1 MFLYDCRVLAADC
14 STCVASR
21 GTPGF
26 ECGWC
31 DHINGTCSIS
41 EECRYRHSVPSN
53 PFIITGEQCPAPVI
67 TEFFPSSGPP
77 DGGTILTIRGRDLGV
92 ILNDFLGTDGNITV
106 GGMVCT
112 PLNMGYIPGMQVLCK
127 TGSGMGDGAQKVEVN
142 LVRDAGIRTGRL
154 DGFMVV
160 VPTVS
165 SVEPAFG
172 PIAGGTRLTI
182 NGTGLDIGTSTR
194 IILDEARGLEC
205 EDM

>member
-1 MFLYDCRVLAADC
+1 MPISLTVFLYDCRVLAVDC
-14 STCVASR
+14 SSCIGSR

-31 DHINGTCSIS
+31 DHTCSIS
-41 EECRYRHSVPSN
+41 EECRHSVPS
-53 PFIITGEQCPAPVI
+53 IITGKQCPAPVI
-67 TEFFPSSGPP
+67 TEFSPSSGPP

-92 ILNDFLGTDGNITV
+92 IFNDFLGTDGNITV

-112 PLNMGYIPGMQVLCK
+112 PLNMAYIPGMQVLCK

-142 LVRDAGIRTGRL
+142 LLRDAGIRTGRL
-154 DGFMVV
+154 GGFMVV